1 MEGKI
6 KAYKGFSVVKTYNE
20 ETNSFERHI
29 ECRGFRFEEGKTYEE
44 PEAIL
49 CERGFHACTFSLD
62 VFNYYGY
69 YRSLADSV
77 EYHIVE
83 LEGVSDEISMDS
95 KICGKKITIKEKIS
109 PIELVNIAKRHVAI
123 PIMLRDNLHIRS
135 CFLIKDNVN
144 DSIPITRRT
153 AMFDSDGGFSYIDF
167 LAEIQSPEVKDSNDL
182 YAEVKDLNN
191 FYRRIEPEDFKHY
204 SFWTGV
210 PPQEELDGYN
220 HYRERM
226 MRDGNNDR

>member
-1 MEGKI
+1 MLEKV
-6 KAYKGFSVVKTYNE
+6 KAYKGFSVVKTFNE

-49 CERGFHACTFSLD
+49 CERGFHACTFPLD
-62 VFNYYGY
+62 VFKYYGCY
-69 YRSLADSV
+69 KYSADSV

-83 LEGVSDEISMDS
+83 LEDVSDETSVDS

-109 PIELVNIAKRHVAI
+109 PEELVNIAKHHFAI
-123 PIMLRDNLHIRS
+123 PIKSMNNVNIRPIFLPS

-144 DSIPITRRT
+144 DATPITCRT
-153 AMFDSDGGFSYIDF
+153 ATFDYDRGLSYIDF
-167 LAEIQSPEVKDSNDL
+167 IAGTQNSD
-182 YAEVKDLNN
+182 KDLNDL
-191 FYRRIEPEDFKHY
+191 YRRIEPEDLKHY

-220 HYRERM
+220 YCRERM
-226 MRDGNNDR
+226 MRDGNTNR

>member
-6 KAYKGFSVVKTYNE
+6 KAYKGFSVVKTFNE
-20 ETNSFERHI
+20 ETNSFERQI

-49 CERGFHACTFSLD
+49 CERGFHACTNPLD

-69 YRSLADSV
+69 SAITDDLV

-83 LEGVSDEISMDS
+83 LEGVSDETSMDS

-109 PIELVNIAKRHVAI
+109 PGELIDIAKRHVAI
-123 PIMLRDNLHIRS
+123 PIEPKSNEYIPS
-135 CFLIKDNVN
+135 CFLIGNKVD
-144 DSIPITRRT
+144 DAIPITRRT
-153 AMFDSDGGFSYIDF
+153 AMFDYDGGFSYLDF
-167 LAEIQSPEVKDSNDL
+167 LARIQNHDKVLINS
-182 YAEVKDLNN
+182 
-191 FYRRIEPEDFKHY
+191 YRRIEPEDFKHC

-210 PPQEELDGYN
+210 PPQEELENY
-220 HYRERM
+220 YRERR
-226 MRDGNNDR
+226 MRHGNTDR